1 MSDIEKFADKYID
14 FFEHDFLRDPQSYNR
29 FFENEEFPNDCR
41 ALGFEM
47 DCGESFINAY
57 GLTAWKDNLV
67 LKESIERINDTT
79 IIGAALFS
87 QWRYYNHWAYS
98 DATEE
103 TRQWFL
109 ILLYRLKD
117 IEQKK

>member
-14 FFEHDFLRDPQSYNR
+14 FFEHDFLREPKSYYR
-29 FFENEEFPNDCR
+29 FFEGEEFPNDCR

-67 LKESIERINDTT
+67 LKESIERISNIT